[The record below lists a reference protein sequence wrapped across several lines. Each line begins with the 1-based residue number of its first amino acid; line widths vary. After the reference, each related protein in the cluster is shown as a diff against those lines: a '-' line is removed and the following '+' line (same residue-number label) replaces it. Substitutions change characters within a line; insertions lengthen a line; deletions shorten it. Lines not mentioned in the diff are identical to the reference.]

1 MLDSG
6 AVPAGPV
13 PSPCCTKSVSV
24 EIAKCQN
31 YQKYPVLSQLNAV
44 VRCHVVTG
52 RVVESPKCDQC
63 VCWLGELQRSL
74 RPSSRYRGG
83 VILLTEKE
91 GRERN
96 TEEREGGGI
105 GIGREGGK
113 PRAAFLFLLRD

>member
-1 MLDSG
+1 LL
-6 AVPAGPV
+6 AGLHPD
-13 PSPCCTKSVSV
+13 P
-24 EIAKCQN
+24 
-31 YQKYPVLSQLNAV
+31 
-44 VRCHVVTG
+44 
-52 RVVESPKCDQC
+52 
-63 VCWLGELQRSL
+63 LGELQRSL
-74 RPSSRYRGG
+74 RPSSRNRGG